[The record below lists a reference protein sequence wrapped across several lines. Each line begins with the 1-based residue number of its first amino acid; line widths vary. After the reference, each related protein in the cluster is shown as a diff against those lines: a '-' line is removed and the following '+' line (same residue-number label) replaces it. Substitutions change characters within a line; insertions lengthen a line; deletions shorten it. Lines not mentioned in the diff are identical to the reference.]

1 MNKFQAAMIEAQKA
15 NEENKAHLAELSK
28 RKKDEMKRI
37 FNEFEQ
43 IKDRRK
49 HTFKKLAAP
58 DDTLDIR
65 QASLYT
71 GYSEGTIRGRAY
83 MGEIPVIKHEGKWY
97 LSKRICEDLKGK
109 KKKLDE
115 FKKRNSN
122 IDKKI
127 YADIHE
133 SSVIMNVTESYLRKL
148 ICKRKV
154 PSIKI
159 DKSIFMKV
167 EDCQRIN
174 RARIINA
181 TRNKTTKVPKGFYES
196 LFH

>member
-71 GYSEGTIRGRAY
+71 G
-83 MGEIPVIKHEGKWY
+83 
-97 LSKRICEDLKGK
+97 
-109 KKKLDE
+109 
-115 FKKRNSN
+115 
-122 IDKKI
+122 
-127 YADIHE
+127 
-133 SSVIMNVTESYLRKL
+133 
-148 ICKRKV
+148 
-154 PSIKI
+154 
-159 DKSIFMKV
+159 
-167 EDCQRIN
+167 
-174 RARIINA
+174 
-181 TRNKTTKVPKGFYES
+181 
-196 LFH
+196 